1 MATLTNHFF
10 RRFFTYQIAI
20 VVILV
25 VLVSSVGC
33 QNDATAK
40 KFTRSSAAHIKV
52 NVFQPKRTE
61 NATTT
66 SSFFGKLKASRSQ
79 TLGFP
84 VGGSLATAPEVQQVF
99 ASGATIATLDS
110 TQLAE
115 QMTTLRQQVNSSSTT
130 IGSSD
135 PLYRSPQ
142 DQLRDQIA
150 ELENQVLQRN
160 MKAPFDCIVQ
170 NIFATQN
177 SLVGANRP
185 VVSVV
190 ETKKPKI
197 EIFLPRRI
205 VKKIE
210 KDQIYEFVLDGKNI
224 DADAGEK
231 AFTESPTGNI
241 RMVFDIKTD
250 LADFDFY
257 LNQSVEARFSFPS
270 EQSGY
275 WLPLSCLQQAS
286 DGEWFVL
293 VIEPVGEQHSIQR
306 RVVQIA
312 QLRDDAALVTDE
324 LSEQLLVR
332 DGVHRVVPGQRVDL
346 NLVELDPDAT
356 APGVNDLDATP

>member
-10 RRFFTYQIAI
+10 RRFFTHQIAI
-20 VVILV
+20 VVVLV
-25 VLVSSVGC
+25 VLASSVGC
-33 QNDATAK
+33 QNDATAG

-52 NVFQPKRTE
+52 NVFPPKRTE
-61 NATTT
+61 NATKT

-84 VGGSLATAPEVQQVF
+84 VGGNLATAPNVQQAF

-110 TQLAE
+110 SQLAE
-115 QMTTLRQQVNSSSTT
+115 QLETLRQQVDSSSTT
-130 IGSSD
+130 IRSND

-150 ELENQVLQRN
+150 ELENQIAQRTI
-160 MKAPFDCIVQ
+160 KAPFDCVVQ
-170 NIFATQN
+170 SIFATQN

-185 VVSVV
+185 IVSVV

-197 EIFLPRRI
+197 EIFLPRGI
-205 VKKIE
+205 VK
-210 KDQIYEFVLDGKNI
+210 QIQNDRQYVFVLDGKNI
-224 DADAGEK
+224 EADAAER

-241 RMVFDIKTD
+241 RVVFDIKTD
-250 LADFDFY
+250 LTDFEFY

-270 EQSGY
+270 EQTGY

-293 VIEPVGEQHSIQR
+293 VIEKMGEQHSIRR
-306 RVVQIA
+306 RVVKIA
-312 QLRDDAALVTDE
+312 QLRDDAALVADN
-324 LSEQLLVR
+324 LSEQLVVR
-332 DGVHRVVPGQRVDL
+332 DGVHRVVPGQLVDL
-346 NLVELDPDAT
+346 NLVELGESLSAT
-356 APGVNDLDATP
+356 DLDATP